1 MSNCSER
8 FETRRRRNDEE
19 RRDDWIESMI
29 ERAQSFHLHRAVR
42 TRSSMLK
49 TRQRPHGMK
58 DNSFD
63 STIEL
68 RFCIFDRW
76 SDRSKCSY
84 FETGL
89 ELRRTDRRWW
99 CHIPLRDVIFRNI
112 FDSTSSTSL
121 SKPMLIDAN
130 AGMWWPYTRS
140 FYIFHLVGRKEN
152 RMLQ

>member
-1 MSNCSER
+1 MSNCSEH

-121 SKPMLIDAN
+121 SIQADVNRCKCGNVMALYEEFLYFSF
-130 AGMWWPYTRS
+130 GRS
-140 FYIFHLVGRKEN
+140 
-152 RMLQ
+152 